1 MKKLLFAAL
10 LPLLAQASWAQET
23 VIYRCGNEYTNN
35 AAQAKADKN
44 CKPVEGGSV
53 TVLHPAGPAPSGSS
67 AAARSP
73 ANAPKVS
80 GSVQRVRDGDAR
92 SILQTELDSA
102 RKKLDELR
110 ETFNDGNPVRT
121 ALELRN
127 PQYYVER
134 VEQLKAEI
142 ARQESDVAGIEREL
156 QRLQP

>member
-10 LPLLAQASWAQET
+10 LPLLAQAAWAQGT

-53 TVLHPAGPAPSGSS
+53 TVLHPGNPASGGGG
-67 AAARSP
+67 AVRSP

-80 GSVQRVRDGDAR
+80 GGVQRVRDSDAR

-102 RKKLDELR
+102 RKKLDQLR
-110 ETFNDGNPVRT
+110 EAFNDGNPVRT

-127 PQYYVER
+127 PQYYIER
-134 VEQLKAEI
+134 VDQLKAEI

-156 QRLQP
+156 QRLSN